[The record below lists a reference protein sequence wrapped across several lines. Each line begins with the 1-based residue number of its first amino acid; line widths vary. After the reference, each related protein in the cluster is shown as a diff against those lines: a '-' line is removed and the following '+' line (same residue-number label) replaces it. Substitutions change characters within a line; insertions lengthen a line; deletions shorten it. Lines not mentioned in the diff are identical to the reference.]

1 MNRND
6 AVMRL
11 ASWTQHCNMVLP
23 PSFPC
28 LSPSLHIMHQS
39 QGAREPDHP
48 NRHAALEKPVP
59 SVPTN
64 PADIP
69 RSNFTQK
76 WNKMNMMNL
85 TTDQQSELSKSP
97 TDKILRREPRSINIG
112 QAQCMLPLSTNLHTS
127 FHVVMLSCKLL
138 KWRCEEGAPQVWN
151 GVSAAP
157 GQLNP
162 AVPSWKQ
169 NPRPVAQ
176 HEPRAAPLGTHH

>member
-1 MNRND
+1 MMNRND

-85 TTDQQSELSKSP
+85 TTDQRSELSKSP

-127 FHVVMLSCKLL
+127 FHVVMQAAEVALRGRCTTGLERRLCGSWPAESSCIQL
-138 KWRCEEGAPQVWN
+138 KAKPSPRR
-151 GVSAAP
+151 
-157 GQLNP
+157 P
-162 AVPSWKQ
+162 A
-169 NPRPVAQ
+169 
-176 HEPRAAPLGTHH
+176 